1 MIQCSQICGEYNINF
16 NKHHVSQLMQKL
28 EHENFE
34 LVNGILGDE
43 DSLIYLKSGGDADKK
58 KVLTSKIDIAE
69 GTIN

>member
-1 MIQCSQICGEYNINF
+1 
-16 NKHHVSQLMQKL
+16 MQKL